1 MEWLT
6 EVSSA
11 FSQFLVQAPV
21 WIQMVIVVAI
31 AVPLMVVVAWCLMW
45 VVDYIANRGKRMI
58 SQQRS
63 YSTKVDHHG

>member
-1 MEWLT
+1 
-6 EVSSA
+6 
-11 FSQFLVQAPV
+11 
-21 WIQMVIVVAI
+21 MVIVVAI

-63 YSTKVDHHG
+63 HSTKIDHHG